1 MRYAARMRV
10 CFVLLF
16 AVVVMVNDAVPA
28 PAATDAT
35 NASITITPSTG
46 GGKRVFV
53 LPIRDDIM
61 PPLVYLV
68 RRGVK
73 AAMEAKADLLIL
85 DMETNGGR
93 VDTTREIIA
102 ILGEFKGETAT
113 YVNKDAF
120 SAGAFIAV
128 ATKKIYMA
136 PESVI
141 GAAAPIMVS
150 PGGEGVEKM
159 TDTYEKKM
167 TSAVKAM
174 VRTVAQKNG
183 HNIAVIEA
191 MIDKTKGLTVE
202 GTNIVKEGEILTLT
216 NTEAEK
222 EYGNPPKRL
231 LSSGT
236 VKDIDELIKILGYA
250 GAQRV
255 DVKPTG
261 MEQLGSWI
269 NTISPILLIIG
280 MVGIYIEMKTP
291 GFGIAGIIGIAA
303 ILIYFVGGFV
313 AGLSGAEWVVVFIV
327 GVALVAVELFVY
339 PGTIILGIS
348 GAVLMLVAIIMAM
361 VDLYPSPGALPA
373 LPTIDKFQ
381 LPMTNLAIALLGG
394 AVGVWLASLLLPKTP
409 MYRAIIST
417 SASGVRTEVALEAQK
432 KSRLGQ
438 IGVSV
443 SPLRPGGKAQF
454 GEEILDVM
462 SQGDLIASGVK
473 VRIIGASGAE
483 AVVEAVRQ

>member
-1 MRYAARMRV
+1 MRV
-10 CFVLLF
+10 WFVLIIALASF
-16 AVVVMVNDAVPA
+16 VGDAFTAPVVTNTTNRALALA
-28 PAATDAT
+28 PAAT
-35 NASITITPSTG
+35 TG
-46 GGKRVFV
+46 KKVFV

-120 SAGAFIAV
+120 SAGAFISV

-150 PGGEGVEKM
+150 PGGDGVEKM

-174 VRTVAQKNG
+174 VRTVAEKNG

-202 GTNIVKEGEILTLT
+202 GTNIVKEGDILTLT

-261 MEQLGSWI
+261 VEQLGSWI

-280 MVGIYIEMKTP
+280 MVGIYIEMKSP
-291 GFGIAGIIGIAA
+291 GFGLAGIIGIAA
-303 ILIYFVGGFV
+303 ILIYFVGGYV

-327 GVALVAVELFVY
+327 GVALVAVELFIY

-381 LPMTNLAIALLGG
+381 LPMTNLAFALLGG

-417 SASGVRTEVALEAQK
+417 SASGVQTEVALEKQQ

-438 IGVSV
+438 TGVSV

-454 GEEILDVM
+454 GDEILDVM

-483 AVVEAVRQ
+483 AVVEAVKRDA